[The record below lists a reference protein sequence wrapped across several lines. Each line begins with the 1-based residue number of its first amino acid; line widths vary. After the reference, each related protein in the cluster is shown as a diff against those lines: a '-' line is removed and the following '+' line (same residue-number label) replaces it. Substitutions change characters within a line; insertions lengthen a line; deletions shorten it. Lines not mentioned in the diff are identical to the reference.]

1 MQGPAW
7 LADLAGAGRSWT
19 SKTPRTSI
27 SPTIMEPSTRS
38 SSALRLQKE
47 KREKK
52 TFLRLSVTEPG
63 HSLALED
70 GEFLGGDDGRALD
83 LPGAHQ

>member
-1 MQGPAW
+1 MDIEDPENLHLSNHHGTVNSQFVCPAPPK
-7 LADLAGAGRSWT
+7 G
-19 SKTPRTSI
+19 
-27 SPTIMEPSTRS
+27 
-38 SSALRLQKE
+38 KE
-47 KREKK
+47 GEK

-63 HSLALED
+63 YSLALED